1 MSTQKTDTDWV
12 NTWLSK
18 IENPINI
25 SEHIPED
32 ISEEDVLE
40 ILVNAGVVLTTFTE
54 NGQKVKDLLIS
65 DDIES
70 VNQALVILETPNI
83 LDSLVTVFSNSN
95 QPPTFFDIFGL
106 SVPFDERSVFMDVY
120 DFVFGETSKFKHRVP
135 ILEFLIQ
142 NCLSDLAWAKDIDA
156 YIRIPWEKSET
167 WPERE
172 PLSKTYLH
180 SLDGEID
187 DLFIKDLIRI
197 RENNDGTFGL
207 ITNDFQIISC
217 SAQVLSVIC
226 QKYPEQSV
234 IIGFLR
240 KKLNVFNQKLP
251 SEIIYPLSLVFQKIA
266 TATTN
271 RELLQLL
278 VKTLPSKSEN
288 GGPSLYGDCHWIR
301 ESAVANEVFTLNELT
316 ALCEIQDRYILKGI
330 LQNPNSSTELQQ
342 KIQELLQDEDRY
354 PVMTH
359 KYIMSSN
366 NATFG
371 DTAYMGL
378 DELVAYCLKVRGG
391 CDTLVEELEL
401 PEGKRLE
408 QGQWF
413 IKGIQHTA
421 WNDLRTQLGVF
432 DDCKENEVERCE
444 QSGVLLLESI
454 LYSDCEYDD
463 EIVGSAYF
471 LFELEYPIDTSKIQW
486 HTDFRGKWGAEYDG
500 KIYRAQAGYPDYQGG
515 YATSLKMYKDNEW
528 SELPSI
534 VGTSWYYDFLLK
546 GCDVDK
552 NADKAHEAMKKWLL
566 EKHPELQNAIS
577 SIHSNPTI

>member
-1 MSTQKTDTDWV
+1 MSTQKTDADWV
-12 NTWLSK
+12 NTWLSE

-25 SEHIPED
+25 SEHIPEG
-32 ISEEDVLE
+32 ISEEEALD
-40 ILVNAGVVLTTFTE
+40 ILVQAGVTLTTCSE
-54 NGQKVKDLLIS
+54 NGQKVNDLLIS

-70 VNQALVILETPNI
+70 VNQALVILETPDI
-83 LDSLVTVFSNSN
+83 LDSLITVFSSSN
-95 QPPTFFDIFGL
+95 RPPTLFDFLGL
-106 SVPFDERSVFMDVY
+106 SESLVGRFIFMDIY
-120 DFVFGETSKFKHRVP
+120 EFVFGEKSKFKHRWP
-135 ILEFLIQ
+135 ILEFIIQ

-156 YIRIPWEKSET
+156 YIRIPWEESET
-167 WPERE
+167 WPARE

-197 RENNDGTFGL
+197 RENKDGTFGL

-240 KKLNVFNQKLP
+240 EKLNAFKQTLP

-271 RELLQLL
+271 RELLQLF
-278 VKTLPSKSEN
+278 VKTLPNKSKNS
-288 GGPSLYGDCHWIR
+288 GPSLYGDCHWIR
-301 ESAVANEVFTLNELT
+301 ESAVANQVFTLNELI
-316 ALCEIQDRYILKGI
+316 ALRDIQDRYILKGI
-330 LQNPNSSTELQQ
+330 LQNPNCSTELQQ
-342 KIQELLQDEDRY
+342 QIQELLQDEETY
-354 PVMTH
+354 PVVTH
-359 KYIMSSN
+359 KYIMSAN

-371 DTAYMGL
+371 STGYMGL

-391 CDTLVEELEL
+391 CDTLVEELEF
-401 PEGKRLE
+401 PEGKEVE

-413 IKGIQHTA
+413 IKGVQHTA
-421 WNDLRTQLGVF
+421 WNDFRTPLGFF
-432 DDCKENEVERCE
+432 DDCTENDVERIN

-463 EIVGSAYF
+463 EIVGSACF

-515 YATSLKMYKDNEW
+515 YATSLKIYKDNEW

-534 VGTSWYYDFLLK
+534 VGTSWYYDFLLN

-552 NADKAHEAMKKWLL
+552 NVDNAHEAMKKWLL

-577 SIHSNPTI
+577 SIHSNPNT